1 MRYTEIHLREGGPMA
16 KKSGSIQLP
25 IFLLQLALGVFFL
38 MLGIMG
44 LGNYNSTLNEVAR
57 FFGRDDTL
65 RVVMSVVELVMGVIL
80 VLGLF
85 MSASADITKIFTF
98 ALFALWALYMILN
111 LFLNKS
117 FLEPSTV
124 VWLYNLAWHSVIL
137 VSIWVV
143 GRRYM

>member
-1 MRYTEIHLREGGPMA
+1 MA
-16 KKSGSIQLP
+16 KKSGSAVAP
-25 IFLLQLALGVFFL
+25 VFFLQLALGVFFL

-44 LGNYNSTLNEVAR
+44 LGNYNSSLSEVAR

-65 RVVMSVVELVMGVIL
+65 RIVMSVVELVMGVIL

-85 MSASADITKIFTF
+85 MSVSADITKVFTF
-98 ALFALWALYMILN
+98 VLFVLWALYMVLN

-124 VWLYNLAWHSVIL
+124 VWLYNLAWHSIIL

-143 GRRYM
+143 GRRYL

>member
-1 MRYTEIHLREGGPMA
+1 MA
-16 KKSGSIQLP
+16 KKIGSAAAP

-44 LGNYNSTLNEVAR
+44 LGNYNSRLSEVAR

-65 RVVMSVVELVMGVIL
+65 RVVMSVVEIVMGVIL

-85 MSASADITKIFTF
+85 MSVADDITKVLMIV
-98 ALFALWALYMILN
+98 LFVLWALYMVLN
-111 LFLNKS
+111 LFLNHS
-117 FLEPSTV
+117 FLEPNTV

-137 VSIWVV
+137 ASIWVV
-143 GRRYM
+143 GQRYM

>member
-1 MRYTEIHLREGGPMA
+1 MA
-16 KKSGSIQLP
+16 RKSGITFGSL
-25 IFLLQLALGVFFL
+25 FFLQLALGVFFL

-44 LGNYNSTLNEVAR
+44 LGNYNSSLNEVAR

-65 RVVMSVVELVMGVIL
+65 RVIMSVVELVLGIIL
-80 VLGLF
+80 ILGLF
-85 MSASADITKIFTF
+85 MSVSADITRVFTI
-98 ALFALWALYMILN
+98 ALFALWALYMVLN

-117 FLEPSTV
+117 FLEPNAV
-124 VWLYNLAWHSVIL
+124 VWLYNLSWHSIIL